1 MCMKHKYFSLLLVL
15 LMSMAATR
23 VSAHDFEVDGIYYN
37 ITSAE
42 ETTVAVT
49 YRGDSMEGYS
59 NEYADSVFIPETVT
73 YDGKT
78 YSVASI
84 GVGAFYGC
92 SSLASITIPDGV
104 TSIGPSA
111 FRGCSSLTSINI
123 PDGVT
128 SIGESAFYYC
138 I

>member
-1 MCMKHKYFSLLLVL
+1 MCMKHKYFSLLLAL

-42 ETTVAVT
+42 EATVAVT

-78 YSVASI
+78 YSVTEI
-84 GVGAFYGC
+84 GAYAFDYC
-92 SSLASITIPDGV
+92 SSLASINISASPDTI
-104 TSIGPSA
+104 SFSSA
-111 FRGCSSLTSINI
+111 RRSAYCDLERKLLCQNRHGCH
-123 PDGVT
+123 
-128 SIGESAFYYC
+128 
-138 I
+138 